1 MCSDFGYDNDRAW
14 GGGGDGIGAWRGGG
28 DGAGVWAEPEVE
40 VGWRLGGAGAWGRS
54 WGGNWS
60 LRMRMTVYI
69 LRRANFPTF
78 GAMNED
84 APGRGLFKFWAHM
97 FDYRDGHI
105 YGSHSLRRRSGTD
118 HPNLVY
124 WYSVASEPSLNPPNP
139 RLTLRRRY
147 KLQDNETLSVF
158 HYLPALSTTA
168 QDPIECSHPFLIF
181 D

>member
-1 MCSDFGYDNDRAW
+1 
-14 GGGGDGIGAWRGGG
+14 
-28 DGAGVWAEPEVE
+28 
-40 VGWRLGGAGAWGRS
+40 
-54 WGGNWS
+54 
-60 LRMRMTVYI
+60 MTVYI

-105 YGSHSLRRRSGTD
+105 YGSHSLRRRSGTE

-124 WYSVASEPSLNPPNP
+124 WYSVASEPSLNHPNP

-147 KLQDNETLSVF
+147 KLQDNETLSIGDSLRYLVMPVLAKKFKKVSSSSIHFSFSSFIPSRFCVGEYYKQSIVVLLDAVCCTRYPNIKHVF
-158 HYLPALSTTA
+158 FVSERICLLSIDLETTPA
-168 QDPIECSHPFLIF
+168 P
-181 D
+181 